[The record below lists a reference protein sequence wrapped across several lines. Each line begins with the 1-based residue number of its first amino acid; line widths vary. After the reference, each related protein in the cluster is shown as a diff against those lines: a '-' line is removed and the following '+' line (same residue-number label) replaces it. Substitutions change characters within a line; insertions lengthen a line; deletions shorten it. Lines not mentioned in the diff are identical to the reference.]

1 MDVLYGLPN
10 DSGDPHLRDGDKTC
24 PPAPG
29 IFSNT
34 TRREHLVYQ
43 YESQVPLQ
51 LDMIFASI
59 LSTVH
64 LNVQAGAAITS
75 VLDKLARF
83 YQ

>member
-1 MDVLYGLPN
+1 
-10 DSGDPHLRDGDKTC
+10 
-24 PPAPG
+24 
-29 IFSNT
+29 
-34 TRREHLVYQ
+34 
-43 YESQVPLQ
+43 
-51 LDMIFASI
+51 MIFASI